1 MHYKCLTGS
10 KCEILG
16 FNCMSSMD
24 TVHTAHTAPL
34 DSISTTLIT
43 DHTDPN
49 PDKKRVFKIGLSGQF
64 SSSNDQKNLGSDSLS
79 WRDRNTVPLSHR
91 IAKEATGWGPPV
103 VAHHPPPTHWAHLL
117 AKNPPNGRCRLCTLQ
132 IKEKED
138 LSGTH
143 SPTDME

>member
-91 IAKEATGWGPPV
+91 IAKEATGWAHQWRPTTHHFFFLKPTTHPLGPLARKKPTQWEV
-103 VAHHPPPTHWAHLL
+103 QIVHPA
-117 AKNPPNGRCRLCTLQ
+117 N
-132 IKEKED
+132 
-138 LSGTH
+138 
-143 SPTDME
+143 